1 MKNQIMRFLG
11 ATAMLVLVSGC
22 ADDPEASRVLG
33 KTLGASVGAVAG
45 GYLGNKIG
53 DGTVNTIA
61 TTVGVAMGGYFG
73 AKLIDR
79 LTSADLSLAA
89 ATQSVALEQAPS
101 GEPVTWSNPDT
112 GASGAATAR
121 PAYNKDGVSPCR
133 SFTQLFNDKG
143 ERFSVE
149 GVACRNP
156 DGSWRVL
163 KTT

>member
-61 TTVGVAMGGYFG
+61 TTVGVAME
-73 AKLIDR
+73 R
-79 LTSADLSLAA
+79 LTRSRQQLASRWADISVPSL
-89 ATQSVALEQAPS
+89 L
-101 GEPVTWSNPDT
+101 T
-112 GASGAATAR
+112 G
-121 PAYNKDGVSPCR
+121 
-133 SFTQLFNDKG
+133 
-143 ERFSVE
+143 
-149 GVACRNP
+149 
-156 DGSWRVL
+156 
-163 KTT
+163 